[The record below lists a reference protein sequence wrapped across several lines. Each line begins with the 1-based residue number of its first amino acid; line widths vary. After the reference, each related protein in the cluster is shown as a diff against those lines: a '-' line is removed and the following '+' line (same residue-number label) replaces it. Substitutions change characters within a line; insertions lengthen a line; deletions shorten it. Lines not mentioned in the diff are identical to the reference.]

1 MSPSRSASAGSG
13 RAGSGRA
20 ALTAL
25 IVVGV
30 AVGMLLLIRSRPTVQ
45 AFDPRSDAP
54 DGASAAV
61 LLLQKYGATVSI
73 TAQPPSR
80 ADARGGERVLVIADR
95 LSGEQRS
102 SLLAFVGAGG
112 IAIVADPASTLPGG
126 AGVADGATEVAQPPA
141 GSLSGGRLG
150 ASDEADVGKGD
161 CTIGALSD
169 LRGIF
174 TPKGVLFPTTAEAG
188 HCFSVDGRSF
198 VIERSYGT
206 GTIVGFGDNRI
217 VTNEYLRYADNS
229 GLLTSLLASHDGSV
243 VRIMLGT
250 GAKPSPTDIGHGTE
264 TLADIVSPGVWMGL
278 TQLALAFIVF
288 GIARGVRP
296 GRAVREPQPTPIA
309 GSELVLATG
318 NLMQRAHHFDHAGRL
333 IRDDFSRELC
343 VHYRLPAGSEVDEV
357 ARVAAQR
364 SGADQTQ
371 LYNTL
376 SREVSDSP
384 ALVRLRDDIDDLRRR
399 TISDDL
405 PERTPEPA

>member
-13 RAGSGRA
+13 RAGGGRA
-20 ALTAL
+20 VLTAL

-30 AVGMLLLIRSRPTVQ
+30 AVGMLLLIRSRPGVE

-61 LLLQKYGATVSI
+61 LLLQKYGATVMI
-73 TAQPPSR
+73 TSQPPSA
-80 ADARGGERVLVIADR
+80 ADASRGERVLVIADR
-95 LSGEQRS
+95 LSAEQRS

-126 AGVADGATEVAQPPA
+126 AGVAGGATEVTQSPP
-141 GSLSGGRLG
+141 GSFTGGRPG
-150 ASDEADVGKGD
+150 ASDEANVSKGD
-161 CTIGALSD
+161 CTIGALVD

-174 TPKGVLFPTTAEAG
+174 TPKGLLFPTTSEAG
-188 HCFSVDGRSF
+188 HCFSVGGRSF

-217 VTNEYLRYADNS
+217 VTNAYLRYADNS

-250 GAKPSPTDIGHGTE
+250 GAKPSVKDIGHGSE

-309 GSELVLATG
+309 GNELVLATG
-318 NLMQRAHHFDHAGRL
+318 NLMQRAHHFDRAGRL
-333 IRDDFSRELC
+333 IRVDFSRELC
-343 VHYRLPAGSEVDEV
+343 MHYRVPPGTAVDAL

-364 SGADQTQ
+364 SRADQSQ

-376 SREVSDSP
+376 SREVSDGP
-384 ALVRLRDDIDDLRRR
+384 GLVRLRDDIDELRRR